1 LSPVANAIDEQA
13 MAAIKVSST
22 FYFAK
27 ERRQQQAQGRSLLVL
42 RLAAVFIVRVYVLIQ
57 VMISKSTRTHD
68 SKLHQKNTSSYAW

>member
-1 LSPVANAIDEQA
+1 

-42 RLAAVFIVRVYVLIQ
+42 RLAAVFVLRVYVLIQ
-57 VMISKSTRTHD
+57 VMLIWKSNTTHD
-68 SKLHQKNTSSYAW
+68 SKLHQKNTSNHAW